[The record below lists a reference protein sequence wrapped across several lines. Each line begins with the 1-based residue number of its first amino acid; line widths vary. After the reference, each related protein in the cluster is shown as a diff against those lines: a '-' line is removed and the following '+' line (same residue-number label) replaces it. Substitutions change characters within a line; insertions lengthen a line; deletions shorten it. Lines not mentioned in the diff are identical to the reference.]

1 MQPEA
6 DSNLIGPVIASYI
19 GVTGVLSWRWSEWI
33 ILIIDGLVIVIVFC
47 LMSETL
53 APRLLMYKASHLRHL
68 TGDKRFLTT
77 QEAEGQSVVDILK
90 VNFTRPFLLAL
101 EPIVFLFTLYLSV
114 VYIILFTFLDGYPF
128 IFDQV
133 YGIGQGLANLCFLG
147 LLVGIL
153 LSMVTVPFVY
163 HITKKQLARDGD
175 DGTGKAINQET
186 RLIFAMIGAPMIP
199 IGLFWMGWTD
209 YVSEHSLFMQSQL
222 IIRIAL
228 DLDMVATYRIRGDRF
243 WHHMYLPF
251 GIHVCHRQLSGLRC
265 FGIDLRGIGQI
276 CGSWWNVSLRHT
288 VTSIIVHD

>member
-1 MQPEA
+1 MTPP
-6 DSNLIGPVIASYI
+6 GPVIGSYI

-33 ILIIDGLVIVIVFC
+33 ILIIDGLVIMIVFC

-53 APRLLMYKASHLRHL
+53 APRLLLYKASHLRHL
-68 TGDKRFLTT
+68 TGDKRFLTA
-77 QEAEGQSVVDILK
+77 QEAEGRSFVNVLK
-90 VNFTRPFLLAL
+90 LNFTRPFMLAL

-133 YGIGQGLANLCFLG
+133 YGIGQGLANLCFIG

-186 RLIFAMIGAPMIP
+186 RLIFAMIGAPLIP

-209 YVSEHSLFMQSQL
+209 YVSDPNLLMQLQL
-222 IIRIAL
+222 TVSVAL
-228 DLDMVATYRIRGDRF
+228 DFDMVATYRVGGYRLR
-243 WHHMYLPF
+243 HHMHFPV
-251 GIHVCHRQLSGLRC
+251 GVHVCHRQLSGLRC
-265 FGIDLRGIGQI
+265 FGVDLRGIGQI
-276 CGSWWNVSLRHT
+276 CGSWWNVSLHHI
-288 VTSIIVHD
+288 VNSIRAHC